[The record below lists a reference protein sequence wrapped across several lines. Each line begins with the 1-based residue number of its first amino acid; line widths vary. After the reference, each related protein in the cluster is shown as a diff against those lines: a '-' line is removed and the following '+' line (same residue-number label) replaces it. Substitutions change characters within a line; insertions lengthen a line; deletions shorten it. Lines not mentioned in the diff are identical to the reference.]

1 MSKLVKIL
9 LRNVRKRGRNMS
21 MIDFSSINKLQNA
34 LDRSSLTHNVIA
46 QNIANVDTP
55 NYKEKKVVFG
65 DELTS
70 ALKAE
75 RTDPR
80 HFEFTNSSSGAGI
93 VSQGG
98 EIQNNGND
106 VDMDKQMTE
115 LAQNQIEYESYA
127 DIISREFNNWN
138 IVLGGGN
145 S

>member
-1 MSKLVKIL
+1 MS
-9 LRNVRKRGRNMS
+9 S
-21 MIDFSSINKLQNA
+21 IDFSSINKLQTA

-65 DELTS
+65 DELAS
-70 ALKAE
+70 ALQAK

-80 HFEFTNSSSGAGI
+80 HFEFTNSSSGAR
-93 VSQGG
+93 VVTEGG
-98 EIQNNGND
+98 SIQNNGNN

-115 LAQNQIEYESYA
+115 LAQNQIEYQSYA
-127 DIISREFNNWN
+127 DVISREFNKWN